1 MGRGKKLEVEEM
13 GDLFGEGTLQ
23 ETHFSDGKVINLI
36 KLAKTHGYK
45 LFIIRN
51 TTLQE
56 HLAVAVLLIMTF
68 MDDLLLQ

>member
-1 MGRGKKLEVEEM
+1 M
-13 GDLFGEGTLQ
+13 GDLFGEGALQ

-56 HLAVAVLLIMTF
+56 HLAVAVLLKMVRMNHLFI
-68 MDDLLLQ
+68 Q